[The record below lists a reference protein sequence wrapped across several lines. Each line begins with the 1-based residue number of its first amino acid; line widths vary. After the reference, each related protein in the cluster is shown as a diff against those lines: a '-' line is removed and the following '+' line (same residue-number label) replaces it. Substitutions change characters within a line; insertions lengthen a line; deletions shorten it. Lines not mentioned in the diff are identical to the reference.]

1 MPKFLNAGARAVGEV
16 LSEDRRLLIPG
27 YQRPY
32 AWTADEALALLTDI
46 RAAKTDAADA
56 DDETPPYF
64 LGAIVLSLEI
74 GDNAAQ
80 IVDGHQRLTTLA
92 ILLAVLRDLDP
103 DGPPRLRR
111 FLTAKGRRSDQIGGG
126 VVSPRPLDLD
136 FFHREI
142 LTEGATAR
150 LTEETTVENDA
161 QANMLSVALA
171 LRAALR
177 PLSARARVWLA
188 EFVLRRCV
196 LVEVSAPYQEQAYKI
211 FTVLNAR
218 GKDLKDNDLL
228 KAELLGHIRP
238 DRQPRFTIIWER
250 LESSLGEAAFAQLFS
265 CIRMIHS
272 PGKARQST
280 VAEIR
285 ERLNPAASPEKFI
298 LEELEPKGDAYLKLL
313 KADLQIGQQS
323 DRVNQL
329 LRALGR
335 IRNRDWLPPA
345 VSFLVDRAPKGDEL
359 LRFLTALERLA
370 YGLLLQNADENVRIS
385 RYAKVVTAIREDQS
399 IEEIIEQAELT
410 DYDRRIARMVLA
422 GSFNQKEQI
431 RIPVLL
437 RLDEH
442 LSGGIATY
450 KMPIISVEHV
460 LPRKPKE
467 GSEWLRR
474 FPDEKER
481 KFWTERL
488 GNLALLSRR
497 INNQSANFSFDKKK
511 YEYFSDDGVTPF
523 AITTS
528 IIRETEWTPAIVE
541 RRQRTLFDAACKIWR
556 LYDDE
561 RKPSSARQGR
571 SDR

>member
-1 MPKFLNAGARAVGEV
+1 MQKFLKAGAKAVGEV

-27 YQRPY
+27 YQRPF

-46 RAAKTDAADA
+46 RAAKSDSADA
-56 DDETPPYF
+56 DDEAPPYF

-74 GDNAAQ
+74 GADAAQ

-103 DGPPRLRR
+103 DGAARLGR
-111 FLTAKGRRSDQIGGG
+111 FLTARGRKPEQIGGG
-126 VVSPRPLDLD
+126 VVSPRPLDLE

-142 LTEGATAR
+142 LAVGATAE

-171 LRAALR
+171 LRGALDA
-177 PLSARARVWLA
+177 LSGRARLWLS
-188 EFVLRRCV
+188 EFILRRCV
-196 LVEVSAPYQEQAYKI
+196 MVEVAAPYQEQAYKI

-238 DRQPRFTIIWER
+238 DRQPRFTVIWER
-250 LESSLGEAAFAQLFS
+250 LESQLGEAMFAQLFS

-272 PGKARQST
+272 PGKARKST

-285 ERLNPAASPEKFI
+285 ERLNPASNPEQFI
-298 LEELEPKGDAYLKLL
+298 EEELQPKGEEYLKLV
-313 KADLQIGQQS
+313 KSDLQVGAQS
-323 DRVNQL
+323 ERVNQL
-329 LRALGR
+329 LRALNR
-335 IRNRDWLPPA
+335 IRNRDWMPPA

-359 LRFLTALERLA
+359 LRFMIALERLA

-385 RYAKVVTAIREDQS
+385 RYAKVVAAIREDAP
-399 IEEIIEQAELT
+399 IEEIIELMDLS
-410 DYDRRIARMVLA
+410 DYDRRVARMVLA

-437 RLDEH
+437 RIDEH
-442 LSGGIATY
+442 LSGGVATY
-450 KMPIISVEHV
+450 KLPIITVEHV
-460 LPRKPKE
+460 LPRKPKDD
-467 GSEWLRR
+467 SEWLAN

-488 GNLALLSRR
+488 GNLALLSRKV
-497 INNQSANFSFDKKK
+497 NNQSGNYSFDKKK
-511 YEYFSDDGVTPF
+511 SEYFSDNGVTPF

-528 IIRETEWTPAIVE
+528 ILREDDWTPEVIE
-541 RRQRTLFDAACKIWR
+541 RRQRSLFETACKIWR
-556 LYDDE
+556 LHDE
-561 RKPSSARQGR
+561 KSKR
-571 SDR
+571 